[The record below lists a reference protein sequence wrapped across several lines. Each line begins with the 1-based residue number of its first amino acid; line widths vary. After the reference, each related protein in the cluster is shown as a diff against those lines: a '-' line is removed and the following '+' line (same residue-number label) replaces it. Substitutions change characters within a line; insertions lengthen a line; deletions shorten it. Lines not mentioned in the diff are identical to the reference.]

1 MTGPASARADRFLEA
16 LEERHFRDLK
26 FAEVTKGLRAVSAGY
41 VERRDEGGIEK
52 SLDGRGKRAA
62 FALYYGAVHFLV
74 TREIVRESGLGFG
87 AGAGKPTILDLG
99 CGTGVCSAAWAA
111 ESAVP
116 TKVIGADR
124 SSFALHEARWT
135 WQTLQLKAETFRSIR
150 DAFDSVSRPDGVVL
164 GWTLNE
170 LDDTLRELVASR
182 VAAWV
187 ARGSR
192 LLVIEPVSKRVTPW
206 WDSWAAHLP
215 EGACVSSERRVR
227 VPLSPKLALL
237 ARSAGLIAGSS
248 IVRVLATTHSAG
260 STRAEP

>member
-1 MTGPASARADRFLEA
+1 MTGPASARADRFLEL

-41 VERRDEGGIEK
+41 VERREEGGIEK
-52 SLDGRGKRAA
+52 SLHGRGKRAA
-62 FALYYGAVHFLV
+62 FALYYGAMHFLV
-74 TREIVRESGLGFG
+74 TRAVVRDLGLGFG

-111 ESAVP
+111 ENSVA

-135 WQTLQLKAETFRSIR
+135 WQTLQLRAETFRSIR
-150 DAFDSVSRPDGVVL
+150 DVLDAVSRPDGIVL
-164 GWTLNE
+164 GWALNE
-170 LDDTLRELVASR
+170 LDDTLREMIASR
-182 VAAWV
+182 VSLWV

-215 EGACVSSERRVR
+215 EGACVASERRVN

-237 ARSAGLIAGSS
+237 ARSAGLLAGSS
-248 IVRVLATTHSAG
+248 AVRVLATPHSTG
-260 STRAEP
+260 STRALP